1 MNQVESIGAR
11 SMTDDYPFT
20 SWNDYFR
27 ALSLYLNTCD
37 YNIKYAE
44 YAKFHNRVGT
54 DHEII
59 DSLLR
64 SAQNAENAQKGLD
77 GFMNTVRDARYTKD
91 MIHLIEYLQQFIRAG
106 AVPDIDIVFRA
117 KYEGHRLED
126 EICTYRSRGYLMDAL
141 AIAYPGINV
150 NTYIQWHCITST
162 DCADYEQERLLALK
176 KESVYLSAF

>member
-1 MNQVESIGAR
+1 
-11 SMTDDYPFT
+11 MTYDYPFA

-27 ALSLYLNTCD
+27 ALGLYLNTSD
-37 YNIKYAE
+37 YNINYAE

-54 DHEII
+54 EHEII

-64 SAQNAENAQKGLD
+64 SAQNADNAQKGLD
-77 GFMNTVRDARYTKD
+77 GFLNTVRDARYTKE
-91 MIHLIEYLQQFIRAG
+91 MIHLTEYLQQFIRAG

-117 KYEGHRLED
+117 KYECHALED

-150 NTYIQWHCITST
+150 NTNIQWHCITST
-162 DCADYEQERLLALK
+162 EDYEQERLLALK